1 MFTMHES
8 ILFEIQQLLPDILLA
23 CLSLLLIFL
32 EFIWPGIKKETLTG
46 ITAGGIFLCAG
57 ATANMAGND
66 GSYFSGMLA
75 VDEFSLFF
83 RFLFLLIALLTVLTS
98 RQYWDNQKIHES
110 EYYALLLIATIGMN
124 FMVSSRELLM
134 VFLGLE
140 TLSIASYILL
150 GINKRDHKSNE
161 SSLKYFLLGS
171 FSSAFLLYGIGF
183 AYGASGTTT
192 FHGITTAS
200 ASIANQPMMILASI
214 LMIVGIGF
222 KAAIVP
228 FHLWTPDV
236 YEGAPSPIAG
246 FMSTAPKAA
255 AFAVFLRLLFEMFPF
270 PPIEWQEVF
279 WVLALLTMTLGNL
292 AAVAQTNVKRML
304 AYSSI
309 AHAGYM
315 LIPFAAGASSGASS
329 ILFYLLTYAFTNLGA
344 FALVA
349 FRAGNEE
356 KKVYLEDYSG
366 LAQKAPGI
374 SAALSICLL
383 SLAGIPL
390 TAGFAAKFFL
400 FKNALE
406 SHLLWL
412 VLVAVLNSAI
422 SVYYYS
428 RVIVFMYMRPA
439 TMGNTEVVLRLSP
452 FSKISLFIALTGI
465 LYLGIFP
472 EVALVWAR
480 NSMFFLP

>member
-1 MFTMHES
+1 MHES
-8 ILFEIQQLLPDILLA
+8 VAFEIQQLLPDILLA
-23 CLSLLLIFL
+23 VFSLLLIFL
-32 EFIWPGIKKETLTG
+32 EFIRPGIKKETLTG
-46 ITAGGIFLCAG
+46 IAAVGLILCAG
-57 ATANMAGND
+57 ATVNLAGND
-66 GSYFSGMLA
+66 GSYFYGMLI
-75 VDEFSLFF
+75 VDGFSLFF
-83 RFLFLLIALLTVLTS
+83 RFLFLSIVTLTVLIS
-98 RQYWDNQKIHES
+98 RQYWGSRKIHES
-110 EYYALLLIATIGMN
+110 EYYALLLIATIGLN

-150 GINKRDHKSNE
+150 GINRENSKSNE
-161 SSLKYFLLGS
+161 SALKYFLLGS
-171 FSSAFLLYGIGF
+171 FSSAFLLYGISL

-192 FHGITTAS
+192 FQGIS
-200 ASIANQPMMILASI
+200 AAFSSAENQLLLSLASI

-246 FMSTAPKAA
+246 FMSAGPKAA
-255 AFAVFLRLLFEMFPF
+255 AFAVLLRMLFEMFPV
-270 PPIEWQEVF
+270 PPLAWQEVF

-315 LIPFAAGASSGASS
+315 LLPLASSAASGTPS
-329 ILFYLLTYAFTNLGA
+329 ILFYLLNYAFTNLGA
-344 FALVA
+344 FSLVA
-349 FRAGNEE
+349 LIAGNDE
-356 KKVYLEDYSG
+356 KKLNLEDYSG
-366 LAQKAPGI
+366 LAQKSPAI
-374 SAALSICLL
+374 SAALSVCLL

-412 VLVAVLNSAI
+412 VIFAVLNSAI

-428 RVIVFMYMRPA
+428 RVIVSMYMHPA
-439 TMGNTEVVLRLSP
+439 ALGDTEIPLQLSP
-452 FSKISLFIALTGI
+452 FSRISLFIARAGI
-465 LYLGIFP
+465 FYLGIFP
-472 EVALVWAR
+472 ENALVWAR
-480 NSMFFLP
+480 NSILLIP